1 MENKVIPLLRAL
13 RNAAA
18 VALVMV
24 QWCCFVGVVV
34 FFPLAV
40 KTQRAEAWVSAVL
53 MFVGVLVAEAALRSL
68 RE

>member
-1 MENKVIPLLRAL
+1 MITLLRAL

-18 VALVMV
+18 VALVML
-24 QWCCFVGVVV
+24 QWCCFVGFVV

-40 KTQRAEAWVSAVL
+40 KTQRAAAWVSAVV
-53 MFVGVLVAEAALRSL
+53 MFIGVFVTEAALRSL